1 MNITLFA
8 AACLVGCV
16 PLTNIGAQTPST
28 RNSVV
33 DLPVGSLL
41 PIMRVSL
48 DGDVAVHSWDRDQVE
63 VRVEDV
69 VTGRVIGY
77 SNEAKRGP
85 YAVSITP
92 TDSGIVIAPRTRPT
106 PVAIGFNSMRDH
118 LRHDIYLP
126 ATARICLRLGNGNVL
141 IDGHFASVEISGD
154 ELQHSIKLEDR
165 AAGAAS
171 SKSSCGAI

>member
-1 MNITLFA
+1 MNMTLCA

-16 PLTNIGAQTPST
+16 PLANIGAQTPST

-33 DLPVGSLL
+33 DLPISSLL
-41 PIMRVSL
+41 PIMRVSG
-48 DGDVAVHSWDRDQVE
+48 DGDVAVHNWDRDQVE

-77 SNEAKRGP
+77 SNEPKRGP

-92 TDSGIVIAPRTRPT
+92 TDSGIVIAPRARRT
-106 PVAIGFNSMRDH
+106 PIAIGFNSVRDH

-126 ATARICLRLGNGNVL
+126 AAARICLRLGNGNVL
-141 IDGHFASVEISGD
+141 IDGHFASIEISGD
-154 ELQHSIKLEDR
+154 ELRHAIKVEDR
-165 AAGAAS
+165 TAGATS
-171 SKSSCGAI
+171 SKSSCGVI